1 MSCKVQQSVCSDC
14 VTYAKS
20 RIKFNTLNTFNNVE
34 KNYGFDQNVNGKP
47 LEQSLAE
54 LIERNER
61 NEIELERAKVSI
73 AVYRQMNNLSRLKL
87 EAAKFELAAKQ
98 FELKNKA

>member
-1 MSCKVQQSVCSDC
+1 M
-14 VTYAKS
+14 
-20 RIKFNTLNTFNNVE
+20 E

>member
-1 MSCKVQQSVCSDC
+1 MIQ
-14 VTYAKS
+14 
-20 RIKFNTLNTFNNVE
+20 IKQIKKITLME

-87 EAAKFELAAKQ
+87 EAAKFELATKQ